1 MEKRSLF
8 QRLENLPVPILP
20 TILGT
25 ASISNVYSNL
35 GYTWIRHIS
44 MWAATIV
51 LITYI
56 IKIIFYFDT
65 CKKEYSNTVPAS
77 LYAAF
82 SMILMILG
90 SYYFDYN
97 QAIGKIMWFSGI
109 GIHAIHILVFTYKNV
124 IKGINKDTFVP
135 SWFVTYN
142 GIMVSTSIGVPMN
155 EPIIGKMIV
164 YYGITIFV
172 LIIPFMIYRLITT
185 TIKDMFY
192 HTQAILVAPSSL
204 CVIGYLNYFKEPNPI
219 IVYLLYA
226 CVISAVIF
234 VFIKIPKFFS
244 YAFYPGFAGITFSM
258 AIGTVASTKMA
269 AFLTTQGQTMIG
281 DMVKEMSGI
290 QLYITTTF
298 IAFVL
303 YNFLKMLFSGCK
315 EA

>member
-1 MEKRSLF
+1 MEKKSLF

-20 TILGT
+20 AILGT
-25 ASISNVYSNL
+25 ASLSNVYFNL
-35 GYTWIRHIS
+35 GYTWIRHAS

-51 LITYI
+51 LIMYI

-97 QAIGKIMWFSGI
+97 PFMGKVMWFSGI
-109 GIHAIHILVFTYKNV
+109 CIHSIHILIFTYKNV

-155 EPIIGKMIV
+155 EPIIGKVIV
-164 YYGITIFV
+164 CYGIAVFI
-172 LIIPFMIYRLITT
+172 LIIPFMIYRLITAP
-185 TIKDMFY
+185 IKDMFY

-204 CVIGYLNYFKEPNPI
+204 CVIGYLNYFKEPNLI
-219 IVYLLYA
+219 MVYLLYA
-226 CVISAVIF
+226 CVISALIF
-234 VFIKIPKFFS
+234 VIIKIPKFFS
-244 YAFYPGFAGITFSM
+244 YSFYPGFAGLTFSM
-258 AIGTVASTKMA
+258 AIGTVASTKISS
-269 AFLTTQGQTMIG
+269 FLTVQGHEIAG
-281 DMVKEMSGI
+281 GIIKEISGI
-290 QLYITTTF
+290 QLYITTVF
-298 IAFVL
+298 ISFVL
-303 YNFLKMLFSGCK
+303 YNFLKLLFNDCK
-315 EA
+315 EV